1 MKKFLLNLLRILFYI
16 IISPTALI
24 GTFGPIGLIL
34 SWALVFIWLSIKN
47 LM

>member
-1 MKKFLLNLLRILFYI
+1 MKKIFRILLYI

-24 GTFGPIGLIL
+24 GVFGPIGLVI
-34 SWALVFIWLSIKN
+34 SWLLVFIWLSIKN